1 MKKSNHSILQF
12 IFLLLQFYF
21 FLYCS
26 PPNYLE
32 PKLSEFPKEKQW
44 SLYTPD
50 KNGKVDVVLSDLS
63 IHFPFYEKGEQ
74 FYYRVQY
81 KDRPLLEWSPLGIDY
96 GREGFYSGLTLVS
109 LKEKN
114 SEESYLLAHGK
125 KSSIKVPYNEFTFSL
140 KNVNDKG
147 IEFVFRLQ
155 NDGAAFQ
162 YRIPYREA
170 IPSSGQIHREY
181 SGFRFPQNTTG
192 FMQEYQE
199 ASKVSPAY
207 EYYYTGVRAGEKDS
221 GKASIRSIFQ
231 PIVNFTGLVIFGSD
245 GWAFPALFET
255 PDKDYVLLTESGLT
269 SQYAGTHL
277 QVDSKSGL
285 YTIDFP
291 AEKEGQG
298 VGDRVPFVS
307 LPFRSTWKV
316 IGFGGLKQIIESTI
330 VTDLSDP
337 LHPMFNGK
345 IPEWIRSG
353 KSSWDWWS
361 YLETG
366 NLERQKK
373 YTDAASEFGW
383 EYVLVDANWNKWN
396 GGKPEQEI
404 KELVKYASDKKVNI
418 ILWYNSGGPTNSV
431 LEEPRDLL
439 HERDVR
445 RTEFSK
451 LKEWGIKGL
460 KIDFWQSD
468 KQSSIQQYLSVLQDA
483 AEFGLLV
490 NFHGATIPRGWER
503 QFPNLMTMEA
513 VKGAEWFRF
522 PVFRGPNSSDHVYYA
537 FTRNV
542 IGPMDYTPVVFEAAY
557 DQQKIGY
564 AHSLALSVLFESA
577 IQHFADNSDKLDT
590 GYRLVFSKFPFVKE
604 FIKEVPTAW
613 EETLFLSGHPSS
625 HIILARKKGNSW
637 YIAGISSETKK
648 LSIPIN
654 LSFMGEGN
662 HDGILISEEKTGDKL
677 QITSLSLSS
686 ADPYTINF
694 LPHGGFVI
702 KVNL

>member
-1 MKKSNHSILQF
+1 MKKSNHSILY
-12 IFLLLQFYF
+12 IVFLSLSFCF
-21 FLYCS
+21 FFYCS
-26 PPNYLE
+26 SPNYSE

-44 SLYTPD
+44 SLFTPD
-50 KNGKVDVVLSDLS
+50 KYGKVDVVHADLS
-63 IHFPFYEKGEQ
+63 IHFPFYEKGER

-81 KDRPLLEWSPLGIDY
+81 QDRPLLEWSPLGIDY
-96 GREGFYSGLTLVS
+96 GKEGFYSDLSFIS
-109 LKEKN
+109 LKEK
-114 SEESYLLAHGK
+114 SAEESYVLAHGK
-125 KSSIKVPYNEFTFSL
+125 KTSIKVLYNEYIFTL
-140 KNVNDKG
+140 KNLNDKG

-170 IPSSGQIHREY
+170 IPASGQIHKEY
-181 SGFRFPQNTTG
+181 SGFRFPQSTIG
-192 FMQEYQE
+192 FLQEYQE

-207 EYYYTGVRAGEKDS
+207 EYYFTQVKAGEKDS

-231 PIVNFTGLVIFGSD
+231 PLVNFTGLVIFGSD
-245 GWAFPALFET
+245 GWAFPGLFET
-255 PDKDYVLLTESGLT
+255 PDKDFVLLTESGLT
-269 SQYAGTHL
+269 TQYAGTHL
-277 QVDSKSGL
+277 QVESKTGL

-316 IGFGGLKQIIESTI
+316 IGFGGLKQIVESTI
-330 VTDLSDP
+330 VTDLSEP

-396 GGKPEQEI
+396 GGNPNLEI
-404 KELVKYASDKKVNI
+404 KELVKYASEKKVNV

-439 HERDVR
+439 HDKNVR

-483 AEFGLLV
+483 AEYGLLI
-490 NFHGATIPRGWER
+490 NFHGATMPRGWER

-513 VKGAEWFRF
+513 VKGAEWYRF
-522 PVFRGPNSSDHVYYA
+522 PVFRGPSSADHVYYA
-537 FTRNV
+537 FIRNV
-542 IGPMDYTPVVFEAAY
+542 VGPMDYTPVVFEAAY
-557 DQQKIGY
+557 EQQKIGY
-564 AHSLALSVLFESA
+564 AHSLALSVIFESA
-577 IQHFADNSDKLDT
+577 IQHFADNSDKLDS
-590 GYRLVFSKFPFVKE
+590 GYRAIFTKFPFVKE
-604 FIKEVPTAW
+604 FMKEVPASW

-625 HIILARKKGNSW
+625 HLVLARKKGDSW
-637 YIAGISSETKK
+637 YIAGISAETKK
-648 LSIPIN
+648 ISIP
-654 LSFMGEGN
+654 LE
-662 HDGILISEEKTGDKL
+662 L
-677 QITSLSLSS
+677 
-686 ADPYTINF
+686 NF
-694 LPHGGFVI
+694 LGSGVKNGNLIIEKEKGNSLELMPLVIQEDNKLTVEIIPHGGFVL
-702 KVNL
+702 KVKL

>member
-1 MKKSNHSILQF
+1 MKKSNHSILYF
-12 IFLLLQFYF
+12 VFLSISFCF
-21 FLYCS
+21 SFYCS
-26 PPNYLE
+26 SPKYSE

-44 SLYTPD
+44 SLITPD
-50 KNGKVDVVLSDLS
+50 KKGKVDVVHADLS
-63 IHFPFYEKGEQ
+63 IHFPFYEKGER

-81 KDRPLLEWSPLGIDY
+81 QDRPLLEWSPLGIDY
-96 GREGFYSGLTLVS
+96 GKEGFYSDLS
-109 LKEKN
+109 FNSIKEK
-114 SEESYLLAHGK
+114 SAEESYVLAHGK
-125 KSSIKVPYNEFTFSL
+125 KTSIKVLYNEYIFTL
-140 KNVNDKG
+140 KNLNEKG

-170 IPSSGQIHREY
+170 IPASGQIHKEY
-181 SGFRFPQNTTG
+181 SGFRFPHSTTG
-192 FMQEYQE
+192 FLQEYQE

-207 EYYYTGVRAGEKDS
+207 EYYYTQVKAGEKDS

-231 PIVNFTGLVIFGSD
+231 PLVNFTGLVIFGSD
-245 GWAFPALFET
+245 GWAFPGLFET

-269 SQYAGTHL
+269 TQYAGTHL
-277 QVDSKSGL
+277 QVDSKTGL
-285 YTIDFP
+285 YIIDFP

-298 VGDRVPFVS
+298 VGDHVPFVS

-316 IGFGGLKQIIESTI
+316 IGFGGLKQIVESTI
-330 VTDLSDP
+330 VTDLSEP

-396 GGKPEQEI
+396 GGNPDQEI
-404 KELVKYASDKKVNI
+404 KELVKYASEKKVNV

-439 HERDVR
+439 YDRDIR
-445 RTEFSK
+445 RKEFAK

-483 AEFGLLV
+483 AEYGLLI
-490 NFHGATIPRGWER
+490 NFHGATMPRGWER

-513 VKGAEWFRF
+513 VKGAEWYRF
-522 PVFRGPNSSDHVYYA
+522 PVFRGPSSTDHVYYT

-542 IGPMDYTPVVFEAAY
+542 VGPMDYTPVVFEAAY

-564 AHSLALSVLFESA
+564 AHSLALSVIFESA
-577 IQHFADNSDKLDT
+577 IQHFADNSDKLDS
-590 GYRLVFSKFPFVKE
+590 GYRAIYTKFPFVKE
-604 FIKEVPTAW
+604 FMKEVPASW

-625 HIILARKKGNSW
+625 HLVLARKKGDSW
-637 YIAGISSETKK
+637 YIAGISAETKK
-648 LSIPIN
+648 ISIP
-654 LSFMGEGN
+654 LE
-662 HDGILISEEKTGDKL
+662 L
-677 QITSLSLSS
+677 
-686 ADPYTINF
+686 NF
-694 LPHGGFVI
+694 LGSGIKNGNLIIEKEKGNNLESMPLVIQEDNKVTVEIIPYGGFVMRV
-702 KVNL
+702 KN